1 MNWCSKTFQNLPVFQ
16 TFQSW
21 NKAVYIMDMSNF
33 ETKENNR
40 LRLWDWRKRLDDVDK
55 FSLFPRSFSVSFEFS
70 SIFISLSVAE
80 SRMMRLRT
88 LPNHCSL
95 QVLIVEKRKIYVR
108 YQQSFLNFKTVLYF
122 LNMDNIKKDT

>member
-1 MNWCSKTFQNLPVFQ
+1 MSLYAWWTDLAKRFKICLYFKHSNHEIKLYN
-16 TFQSW
+16 
-21 NKAVYIMDMSNF
+21 IMDMSNF

-95 QVLIVEKRKIYVR
+95 QVLVVEKRKKYILGISSRSWILKQYCI
-108 YQQSFLNFKTVLYF
+108 F
-122 LNMDNIKKDT
+122 